1 MLSLTFVEG
10 EAPPDASIGREVNTW
25 CDEHGEVCARGFAGS
40 STRWLDCPGLAVFA
54 FEARSSVVRAWP
66 AVGTS
71 RDEVAARFT
80 RILQPA
86 ILQAMGW
93 QALHASAIAADAGAI
108 VLCGVSGSGKS
119 TIAYALGR
127 AGFTQMADDGV
138 VIRVTGSDVFA
149 HPLPFVPRLRTDAL
163 RRLGAPSADVS
174 SAGGFG
180 TARPLRAIVLL
191 QQDPRHSAPTNLSR
205 VRPAAAFSALI
216 SHAHCFDPASP
227 ADARRFAE
235 EYLAIVAGI
244 PVYALNYRGGI
255 DGLAA
260 VVDVVRALALE
271 HGVNPAQRPVLV
283 PALR

>member
-10 EAPPDASIGREVNTW
+10 EAPPDASTGREVNTW
-25 CDEHGEVCARGFAGS
+25 CDEHGEVCARGFVGS
-40 STRWLDCPGLAVFA
+40 SSRWLDCPDLAVFA
-54 FEARSSVVRAWP
+54 FEARSSVVRAW
-66 AVGTS
+66 AAAGTS

-93 QALHASAIAADAGAI
+93 QALHASAIAGDAGAI
-108 VLCGVSGSGKS
+108 ALCGVTGSGKS

-127 AGFTQMADDGV
+127 EGFTQMADDGV
-138 VIRVTGSDVFA
+138 VIRVTGSEVFG
-149 HPLPFVPRLRTDAL
+149 HPLPFVPRLRADAL
-163 RRLGAPSADVS
+163 GRLGAPSADVK

-180 TARPLRAIVLL
+180 AARPLRAIVLL
-191 QQDPRHSAPTNLSR
+191 QRDARHPPAAEITR
-205 VRPAAAFSALI
+205 VRPAAAFSALV

-227 ADARRFAE
+227 ADARRFAD
-235 EYLAIVAGI
+235 EYLSIVAGV
-244 PVYALNYRGGI
+244 PVHALNYRGGL

-283 PALR
+283 PAVR